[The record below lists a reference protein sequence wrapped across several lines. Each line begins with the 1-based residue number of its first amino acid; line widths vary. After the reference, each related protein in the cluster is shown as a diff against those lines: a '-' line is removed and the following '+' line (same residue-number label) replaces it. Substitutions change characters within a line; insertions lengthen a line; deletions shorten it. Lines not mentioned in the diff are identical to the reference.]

1 MNGTQTLEV
10 ESVQETPEF
19 HLIDLVP
26 ADCCQTERLD
36 LETKLQRLEQS
47 LNSWLREKIDEIE
60 SSRLSESV
68 VGPGAQLLG
77 GPSGAEDTR
86 NEIQFIAQEEV
97 ISMSKDD
104 RDILELLRT
113 ELDFLEKGG
122 YGRSVRTPWKPT
134 SPFRDSLTCVN
145 YALPE
150 KAHPCSECHLI
161 DFVPP
166 DHLADELPC
175 HHIPLNAQ
183 GDTAED
189 LEGDQSKLE
198 KALKEWLRARIKD
211 IEAARLAGKQV
222 V

>member
-1 MNGTQTLEV
+1 MVAMTGVQKPELNPV
-10 ESVQETPEF
+10 ENQIEF
-19 HLIDLVP
+19 HLMDLVP
-26 ADCCQTERLD
+26 RDCCQTERVD

-47 LNSWLREKIDEIE
+47 LSNWLRTKIGEIE
-60 SSRLSESV
+60 SARSATINDNCIASRV
-68 VGPGAQLLG
+68 RGF
-77 GPSGAEDTR
+77 D
-86 NEIQFIAQEEV
+86 EEAL
-97 ISMSKDD
+97 MAKDD

-113 ELDFLEKGG
+113 ELDFLQKGG

-166 DHLADELPC
+166 DHRADEVPC
-175 HHIPLNAQ
+175 HYIPLNAE

-189 LEGDQSKLE
+189 LEDDQPKLE
-198 KALKEWLRARIKD
+198 EALKAWLRSKIKE
-211 IEAARLAGKQV
+211 IEASRLAAKQGV
-222 V
+222 